1 MFQWYK
7 FEFIVMCIGKYGD
20 IPNMPKFPPGN
31 GAEIFRGKVMHSL
44 DYCKLDEVATEE
56 LMKGKKVVIIGY
68 KKSSI
73 DLAVEC
79 AEANRG
85 NLLNVSRRGVSK
97 FIESYLTW
105 KLPLDKYGLKPDH
118 PFVED
123 YASCQ
128 MAILPEN
135 FFAEADEGRIMFK
148 RSSQWRFW
156 EGGVVLDDDT
166 KLEADVVLLATG
178 FDGKQKLKS
187 VLPEPYRGLMVDS
200 SGVMPLYRYVRR

>member
-1 MFQWYK
+1 M
-7 FEFIVMCIGKYGD
+7 
-20 IPNMPKFPPGN
+20 
-31 GAEIFRGKVMHSL
+31 
-44 DYCKLDEVATEE
+44 
-56 LMKGKKVVIIGY
+56 
-68 KKSSI
+68 
-73 DLAVEC
+73 
-79 AEANRG
+79 
-85 NLLNVSRRGVSK
+85 SK

-178 FDGKQKLKS
+178 FDGKQKLRS
-187 VLPEPYRGLMVDS
+187 VLPEPYRGLIVDS
-200 SGVMPLYRYVRR
+200 SGVMPLYRYVGKRFLFPSIDCFS